1 MFKELL
7 KYMVIGVVAGIAS
20 YLVISDTPVSIK
32 VDQTSKKV
40 DQTSNENNVSV
51 KNSYNYIYEAVKD
64 SVVTIQTDKGRGS
77 GVIVTSEGH
86 IVTNE
91 HVIRQAQIVNIITTD
106 NKIYPAKIVGV
117 DSITDIALLHSS
129 YEGKSITFSDSTL
142 VKIGDIVL
150 AIGNPFGVGQTL
162 TQGIISRTNSG
173 HITENPLDEFLQ
185 SDAAINPGNSGGAMI
200 NTDGNLVG
208 INTMNLSLG
217 GGSDGI
223 GLAVPSNLVR
233 NIIEQIIKYGSVV
246 RGYVGMSAYSTPSG
260 VVISNVLKDG
270 PADKSG
276 LTPGDIIVSIDGIT
290 IKNIKQVVKIVASL
304 EVNQKVIIKYRR
316 DKELVESSIK
326 VTAMPKSHKS
336 ISR

>member
-20 YLVISDTPVSIK
+20 YLVILDAPVSIN
-32 VDQTSKKV
+32 VNQTS
-40 DQTSNENNVSV
+40 SENIISG
-51 KNSYNYIYEAVKD
+51 KNSYNYVYEAVKD

-77 GVIVTSEGH
+77 GVIVTSDGH

-91 HVIRQAQIVNIITTD
+91 HVIREAQIVNIITTD
-106 NKIYPAKIVGV
+106 NKIYPAKIIGV

-129 YEGKSITFSDSTL
+129 YEGKSIVFSDSTL

-185 SDAAINPGNSGGAMI
+185 SDAAINPGNSGGAMV
-200 NTDGNLVG
+200 NTEGNLVG

-233 NIIEQIIKYGSVV
+233 NITEQIIKYGRVV
-246 RGYVGMSAYSTPSG
+246 RGYVGMSAYNTQSG
-260 VVISNVLKDG
+260 VVITNVLKNG
-270 PADKSG
+270 PADESG

-290 IKNIKQVVKIVASL
+290 IESIKQVVKIVASL
-304 EVNQKVIIKYRR
+304 EVDQKVTVQYRR
-316 DKELVESSIK
+316 GEELVDSSIK
-326 VTAMPKSHKS
+326 VTAMPESHKT
-336 ISR
+336 INR

>member
-20 YLVISDTPVSIK
+20 YLVISDSPVSIK
-32 VDQTSKKV
+32 VN
-40 DQTSNENNVSV
+40 QTSNENIISE

-64 SVVTIQTDKGRGS
+64 SVVTIQTDTGRGS
-77 GVIVTSEGH
+77 GVIVTSDGH

-106 NKIYPAKIVGV
+106 NKIYPAKIIGV

-185 SDAAINPGNSGGAMI
+185 SDAAINPGNSGGAMV

-233 NIIEQIIKYGSVV
+233 NITEQIIKYGRVV
-246 RGYVGMSAYSTPSG
+246 RGYVGMSAYNTPSG
-260 VVISNVLKDG
+260 VVITNVLENG
-270 PADKSG
+270 PADESG

-290 IKNIKQVVKIVASL
+290 IENIKQVVKIVASL
-304 EVNQKVIIKYRR
+304 EVDQKVTVEYRR
-316 DKELVESSIK
+316 GDELIQSSIM
-326 VTAMPKSHKS
+326 VTAMPVTHKT
-336 ISR
+336 INR

>member
-7 KYMVIGVVAGIAS
+7 KYMVIGIVAGVAS
-20 YLVISDTPVSIK
+20 YLVILDKPVSIK
-32 VDQTSKKV
+32 VNQI
-40 DQTSNENNVSV
+40 SNEDVV
-51 KNSYNYIYEAVKD
+51 LEKNSYNYVYEAVKD

-77 GVIVTSEGH
+77 GVIVSSDGH

-91 HVIRQAQIVNIITTD
+91 HVIRQAKIVNIITTD
-106 NKIYPAKIVGV
+106 NKIYPAKIIGV

-129 YEGKSITFSDSTL
+129 YKGKSITFSDSTL
-142 VKIGDIVL
+142 VKIGDVVL

-185 SDAAINPGNSGGAMI
+185 SDAAINPGNSGGAMV

-233 NIIEQIIKYGSVV
+233 NITEQIIKYGRVV
-246 RGYVGMSAYSTPSG
+246 RGYVGMSAYSSASG
-260 VVISNVLKDG
+260 VVITNVLRNG
-270 PADKSG
+270 PG
-276 LTPGDIIVSIDGIT
+276 
-290 IKNIKQVVKIVASL
+290 
-304 EVNQKVIIKYRR
+304 RR
-316 DKELVESSIK
+316 IWINPWRYHCEY
-326 VTAMPKSHKS
+326 
-336 ISR
+336 

>member
-7 KYMVIGVVAGIAS
+7 KYMVIGIVAGIAS
-20 YLVISDTPVSIK
+20 YLVILDTPVSIK
-32 VDQTSKKV
+32 VNP
-40 DQTSNENNVSV
+40 TSNENIISG
-51 KNSYNYIYEAVKD
+51 KNSYNYVYEAVKD

-77 GVIVTSEGH
+77 GVIVTSDGH

-106 NKIYPAKIVGV
+106 NKIYPAKIIGV

-129 YEGKSITFSDSTL
+129 YEGKPITFSDSTL

-185 SDAAINPGNSGGAMI
+185 SDAAINPGNSGGAMV

-233 NIIEQIIKYGSVV
+233 NITEQIIKYGRVV
-246 RGYVGMSAYSTPSG
+246 RGYVGMSAYNTPSG
-260 VVISNVLKDG
+260 VVITNVLKNG
-270 PADKSG
+270 PADESG
-276 LTPGDIIVSIDGIT
+276 LTPGDIIVSIDGI
-290 IKNIKQVVKIVASL
+290 IIENIKQVVKIVASF
-304 EVNQKVIIKYRR
+304 EVDQKVTLKYRR
-316 DKELVESSIK
+316 GEELVESSIK
-326 VTAMPKSHKS
+326 VTAMPATHKT
-336 ISR
+336 INR